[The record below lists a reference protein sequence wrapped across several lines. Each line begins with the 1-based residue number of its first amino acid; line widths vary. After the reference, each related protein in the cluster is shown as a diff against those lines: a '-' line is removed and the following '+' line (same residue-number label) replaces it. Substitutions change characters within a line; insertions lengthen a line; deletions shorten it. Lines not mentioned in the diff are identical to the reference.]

1 MQCKFTA
8 SVTSMCDYIH
18 MQKTFTN
25 AQKKWERKKKI
36 SDNCY
41 VVLSQNQNEHFVVH
55 ILK

>member
-1 MQCKFTA
+1 M
-8 SVTSMCDYIH
+8 H
-18 MQKTFTN
+18 
-25 AQKKWERKKKI
+25 KKSGKEKKKI

>member
-1 MQCKFTA
+1 M
-8 SVTSMCDYIH
+8 H
-18 MQKTFTN
+18 
-25 AQKKWERKKKI
+25 KKSGKEKKI